1 MKTVRESW
9 TDERL
14 DDLKE
19 SVSDFGHRMD
29 AGFAE
34 GRTELRHEAALIRR
48 EMREGFQ
55 AVDARFDSVD
65 ARFDSVDARFDSV
78 DSRFDSVDSR
88 FDSVNERFDSMQG
101 SIDALQRT
109 IIQIG
114 GGMAAAFCAALIG
127 LIATQL

>member
-1 MKTVRESW
+1 METVRESW

-19 SVSDFGHRMD
+19 SVDDFGRRMD

-34 GRTELRHEAALIRR
+34 GRAELRHEAALIGK
-48 EMREGFQ
+48 EAREGFQ
-55 AVDARFDSVD
+55 SVD
-65 ARFDSVDARFDSV
+65 ARFDSVDA
-78 DSRFDSVDSR
+78 
-88 FDSVNERFDSMQG
+88 RFDSMQG

-127 LIATQL
+127 LIATQF

>member
-1 MKTVRESW
+1 MRESW

-19 SVSDFGHRMD
+19 SVSDLGRRMD

-48 EMREGFQ
+48 ETREGFQ
-55 AVDARFDSVD
+55 AVD
-65 ARFDSVDARFDSV
+65 
-78 DSRFDSVDSR
+78 
-88 FDSVNERFDSMQG
+88 ERFDSMQG

-114 GGMAAAFCAALIG
+114 SGMAAAFCAALIG
-127 LIATQL
+127 LIATQI

>member
-1 MKTVRESW
+1 METVRESW

-19 SVSDFGHRMD
+19 NVGDLARRMD
-29 AGFAE
+29 SGFAE
-34 GRTELRHEAALIRR
+34 SRVEGALTRK
-48 EMREGFQ
+48 EMKEEFR
-55 AVDARFDSVD
+55 AVDARFNSVD
-65 ARFDSVDARFDSV
+65 ARF
-78 DSRFDSVDSR
+78 
-88 FDSVNERFDSMQG
+88 
-101 SIDALQRT
+101 DALQRT

>member
-1 MKTVRESW
+1 MATVRESW

-19 SVSDFGHRMD
+19 SVGDLARRMD
-29 AGFAE
+29 SGFAE
-34 GRTELRHEAALIRR
+34 SRMDIRQGAASIRK
-48 EMREGFQ
+48 EMKEEFQ
-55 AVDARFDSVD
+55 AVDARFD
-65 ARFDSVDARFDSV
+65 A
-78 DSRFDSVDSR
+78 
-88 FDSVNERFDSMQG
+88 MQG

>member
-1 MKTVRESW
+1 METVRESW

-19 SVSDFGHRMD
+19 GVSDLGRRVD

-48 EMREGFQ
+48 EMKDEFRT
-55 AVDARFDSVD
+55 VDARFD
-65 ARFDSVDARFDSV
+65 A
-78 DSRFDSVDSR
+78 
-88 FDSVNERFDSMQG
+88 MQA
-101 SIDALQRT
+101 SFDALQRT

-127 LIATQL
+127 LVATQL

>member
-1 MKTVRESW
+1 METVRESW

-19 SVSDFGHRMD
+19 SVDNLGRRMD

-34 GRTELRHEAALIRR
+34 SRMELRHAARSIRK
-48 EMREGFQ
+48 EMKEEFQ
-55 AVDARFDSVD
+55 GVDARFNSID
-65 ARFDSVDARFDSV
+65 ARF
-78 DSRFDSVDSR
+78 
-88 FDSVNERFDSMQG
+88 
-101 SIDALQRT
+101 DALQRT

>member
-1 MKTVRESW
+1 METVRESW

-19 SVSDFGHRMD
+19 SVNDLARRMD
-29 AGFAE
+29 SGFAE
-34 GRTELRHEAALIRR
+34 SRIELRHEAASVRR
-48 EMREGFQ
+48 EMKEEFQ
-55 AVDARFDSVD
+55 AVDARFD
-65 ARFDSVDARFDSV
+65 A
-78 DSRFDSVDSR
+78 
-88 FDSVNERFDSMQG
+88 MQG

-114 GGMAAAFCAALIG
+114 GGMGAAFCAALVG

>member
-1 MKTVRESW
+1 METVRESW

-19 SVSDFGHRMD
+19 SVTDLGRRMD

-34 GRTELRHEAALIRR
+34 GRTELRHEAVLIRS
-48 EMREGFQ
+48 EMREGFN
-55 AVDARFDSVD
+55 SVD
-65 ARFDSVDARFDSV
+65 
-78 DSRFDSVDSR
+78 
-88 FDSVNERFDSMQG
+88 ERFDSMQG

-109 IIQIG
+109 IIQVG

-127 LIATQL
+127 LIATQI

>member
-1 MKTVRESW
+1 METVRESW

-19 SVSDFGHRMD
+19 SVSDLARRMD

-34 GRTELRHEAALIRR
+34 SRVELRHEATSIRA
-48 EMREGFQ
+48 EMKEGFQ
-55 AVDARFDSVD
+55 AVDARFDS
-65 ARFDSVDARFDSV
+65 
-78 DSRFDSVDSR
+78 
-88 FDSVNERFDSMQG
+88 MQN
-101 SIDALQRT
+101 SFDALQRT

>member
-1 MKTVRESW
+1 METMREGW

-19 SVSDFGHRMD
+19 SVGDIARRMD

-34 GRTELRHEAALIRR
+34 SRMEAASIRR

-55 AVDARFDSVD
+55 AVDVRFNSID
-65 ARFDSVDARFDSV
+65 ARF
-78 DSRFDSVDSR
+78 
-88 FDSVNERFDSMQG
+88 
-101 SIDALQRT
+101 DALQRT
-109 IIQIG
+109 IIQVG
-114 GGMAAAFCAALIG
+114 GGMAAAFFAALIG